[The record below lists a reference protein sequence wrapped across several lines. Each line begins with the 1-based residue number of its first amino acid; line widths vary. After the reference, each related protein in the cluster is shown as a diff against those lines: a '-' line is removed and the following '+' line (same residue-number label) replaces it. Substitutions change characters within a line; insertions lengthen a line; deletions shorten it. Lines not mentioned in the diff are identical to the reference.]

1 MIYGVQQMVTQE
13 RTTNMGATVAHR
25 NGNINGIQS
34 LKIPCHPEV
43 EVENYFDT
51 WKDPGTIPNQK
62 EDALAS
68 GRNG

>member
-1 MIYGVQQMVTQE
+1 MKEPQQRAYRKLTLMTYGVQQMVTQE

-25 NGNINGIQS
+25 NGNINGTQS

-51 WKDPGTIPNQK
+51 W
-62 EDALAS
+62 
-68 GRNG
+68 